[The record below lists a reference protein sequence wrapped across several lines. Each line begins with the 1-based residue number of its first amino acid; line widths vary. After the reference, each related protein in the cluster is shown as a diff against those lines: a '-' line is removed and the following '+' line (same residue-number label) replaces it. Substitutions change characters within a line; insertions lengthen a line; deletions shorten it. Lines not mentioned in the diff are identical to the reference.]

1 MSPNRGAGTRG
12 IARVLVK
19 GGGLAST
26 TLSWPIFLLQLDFPG
41 RVIADRKLL
50 VPERPP
56 GGEGKEVGWK
66 EVDPEGRR
74 EQSAPGKQLACPP
87 ARTVSRSAIAGAGAP
102 AGPARRGESPA
113 ATAPPHALPR
123 RRELGA
129 GRGRSWRCLR
139 ADPLARVLR
148 CVALSLTARG

>member
-1 MSPNRGAGTRG
+1 M
-12 IARVLVK
+12 
-19 GGGLAST
+19 
-26 TLSWPIFLLQLDFPG
+26 
-41 RVIADRKLL
+41 
-50 VPERPP
+50 
-56 GGEGKEVGWK
+56 
-66 EVDPEGRR
+66 DPEGRR

-87 ARTVSRSAIAGAGAP
+87 AGTVSRSAIAGAGAP

-123 RRELGA
+123 RQEPGA

-148 CVALSLTARG
+148 CVAVSLSPPGAEARARGGRARV

>member
-1 MSPNRGAGTRG
+1 M
-12 IARVLVK
+12 
-19 GGGLAST
+19 
-26 TLSWPIFLLQLDFPG
+26 
-41 RVIADRKLL
+41 
-50 VPERPP
+50 
-56 GGEGKEVGWK
+56 
-66 EVDPEGRR
+66 DPEGRR

-87 ARTVSRSAIAGAGAP
+87 AGTVSRSAIAGAGAP

-123 RRELGA
+123 RREPGA

-148 CVALSLTARG
+148 CIGRLSHRPGLRRGPAEAAPACEQRANEAGAQRRAAGAGVRRAAEEGRRLMNINRAAA